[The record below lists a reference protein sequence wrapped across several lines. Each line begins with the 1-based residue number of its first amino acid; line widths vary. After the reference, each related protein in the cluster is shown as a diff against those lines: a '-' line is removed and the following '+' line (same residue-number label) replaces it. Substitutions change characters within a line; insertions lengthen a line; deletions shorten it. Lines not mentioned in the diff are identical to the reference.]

1 MKQPTDFARHI
12 SGFLNNYLTKER
24 GVSQNTIK
32 SYSYSFILF
41 VNFMHEVKKVHIN
54 RLSLKDITKE
64 IVVEFLDWIQC
75 NRKCSD
81 STRNQRLAAISSFI
95 KYVEYMNPAGLY
107 NYHQILSIPL
117 KKTERKLISYLTI
130 DGIKLL
136 LQQISIDKGKGL
148 RDLALLSLMYESAAR
163 VQEITQLT
171 PSSLHL
177 DDKPYRVILH
187 GKGNKNRSVPL
198 PEKEVQI
205 LKQYMNQY
213 ELFNR
218 ENAKKPLFPNNQG
231 LMMTRNGVN
240 NILRKYAK
248 MAKEIDMNLIPDGL
262 SCHSL
267 RHSKSIH
274 LLEAKVELMHI
285 KDFLGHKS
293 VITTEKY
300 ARMNPGYTFEAIKKA
315 YKNITAHDEIPT
327 WEGNNELIIMLKELA
342 K

>member
-1 MKQPTDFARHI
+1 MKQPTDFSKYI
-12 SGFLNNYLTKER
+12 SGFLTNYLTNER
-24 GVSQNTIK
+24 GVSKNTIK

-41 VNFMHEVKKVHIN
+41 VNFIHEVKKIHVN

-64 IVVEFLDWIQC
+64 VVVDFLDWIQS

-95 KYVEYMNPAGLY
+95 KYIEYMNPAALY
-107 NYHQILSIPL
+107 NCHQILSIPA
-117 KKTERKLISYLTI
+117 KKTERKLITYLTI

-136 LQQISIDKGKGL
+136 LQQPNLVKGKGL

-163 VQEITQLT
+163 VQEMADLT
-171 PSSLHL
+171 PSSLQL
-177 DDKPYRVILH
+177 DSKPYRVILH

-218 ENAKKPLFPNNQG
+218 ENNQKPLFPNNQG
-231 LMMTRNGVN
+231 QKMTRNGVN
-240 NILRKYAK
+240 NILGKHADT
-248 MAKEIDMNLIPDGL
+248 AKEKDGALIPDGL

-267 RHSKSIH
+267 RHSKAMH
-274 LLEAKVELMHI
+274 LLESKVELIHI
-285 KDFLGHKS
+285 RDFLGHKS
-293 VITTEKY
+293 VITTEIY
-300 ARMNPGYTFEAIKKA
+300 ARLNPGYTFEAIKNA
-315 YKNITAHDEIPT
+315 YKNITTDELPV
-327 WEGNNELIIMLKELA
+327 WKGNNSLLAMLKELA

>member
-1 MKQPTDFARHI
+1 MKQPTDFAKYI
-12 SGFLNNYLTKER
+12 SGFLYNYLTNER
-24 GVSQNTIK
+24 GVSKNTIK

-41 VNFMHEVKKVHIN
+41 VKFMHEVKKIHIN

-64 IVVEFLDWIQC
+64 VVVEFLDWIQS

-95 KYVEYMNPAGLY
+95 KYIEYMDPAALY
-107 NYHQILSIPL
+107 KYHQILSIPM

-130 DGIKLL
+130 DGVKLL
-136 LQQISIDKGKGL
+136 LQQPNVVKGKGL
-148 RDLALLSLMYESAAR
+148 RDLTLLSLMYESAAR
-163 VQEITQLT
+163 VQEIIDLT

-177 DDKPYRVILH
+177 ESKPYRVILH
-187 GKGNKNRSVPL
+187 GKGNKNRSIPL

-218 ENAKKPLFPNNQG
+218 DNVQKPLFPNNQG
-231 LMMTRNGVN
+231 QKMTRNGVN
-240 NILRKYAK
+240 NILKKYVT
-248 MAKEIDMNLIPDGL
+248 MAKKKDIKLIPDGL

-267 RHSKSIH
+267 RHSKAIW
-274 LLEAKVELMHI
+274 LLESKVELMHI
-285 KDFLGHKS
+285 RDFLGHKS
-293 VITTEKY
+293 VITTEIY
-300 ARMNPGYTFEAIKKA
+300 ARVNPGYTFEAVKNA
-315 YKNITAHDEIPT
+315 YKNITTDEIPI
-327 WEGNNELIIMLKELA
+327 WEGNNELLVMLKEFA